1 MPNGKKKSDD
11 DIITQVEAL
20 VSGEGGRPP
29 VRLCIEARA
38 TTRRS
43 ASDVDVVLVLRDGT
57 MAPRREAPHQDD
69 ECAGLGVWMGG
80 KGPWD

>member
-1 MPNGKKKSDD
+1 MYTPSAKCQMKKMSD

-20 VSGEGGRPP
+20 VSGEAGRPP
-29 VRLCIEARA
+29 VRLRIEARA

-57 MAPRREAPHQDD
+57 MAPSRRIIK
-69 ECAGLGVWMGG
+69 G
-80 KGPWD
+80 KRR